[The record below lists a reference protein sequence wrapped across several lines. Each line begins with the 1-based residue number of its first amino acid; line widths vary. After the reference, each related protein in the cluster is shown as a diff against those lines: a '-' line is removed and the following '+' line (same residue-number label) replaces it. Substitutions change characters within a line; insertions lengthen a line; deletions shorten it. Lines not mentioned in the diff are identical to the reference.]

1 MAQKTHPNDLLLVK
15 NIDENCVETTSDV
28 VRTSR
33 RLQDPESGRYYTEYY
48 EKADE
53 WTHRDGYKVKW
64 DSHPHMLAPGEERI
78 MLRYLA
84 EHFAGQLATHMLGK
98 MEKRTGRTGLI
109 QSNLERPKMLRQIIL
124 RVQSYYLADGEEGQD
139 ISNIGNDIQAMN
151 IGTIPPP
158 AVGILKNEPLSPEE
172 IMKNAGEEVVS
183 APQVPDH
190 LLQLNKAAEDMKT
203 SLFDTEKPLPL
214 KKDLL
219 KTAITLGLDI
229 NGTENSETLAEMIRK
244 F

>member
-1 MAQKTHPNDLLLVK
+1 MAQKTHPNDLLIVK
-15 NIDENCVETTSDV
+15 NIDTNCTDISSDV

-33 RLQDPESGRYYTEYY
+33 RLQDPESGKYYTEYY
-48 EKADE
+48 EKQEE
-53 WTHRDGYKVKW
+53 WDHRNGFRVKW
-64 DSHPHMLAPGEERI
+64 DNHPHTLAPNEERV

-84 EHFAGQLATHMLGK
+84 EHFAGKLATHMLGK
-98 MEKRTGRTGLI
+98 MEQRTGKKGLI
-109 QSNLERPKMLRQIIL
+109 QSTIERPKMLKQILIG
-124 RVQSYYLADGEEGQD
+124 VQSYYLGEGEEGQD
-139 ISNIGNDIQAMN
+139 LSNIGADIPAMN

-158 AVGILKNEPLSPEE
+158 AVGILKPEPPSADE
-172 IMKNAGEEVVS
+172 IMKAAGETPE
-183 APQVPDH
+183 VPDR
-190 LLQLNKAAEDMKT
+190 LVQANQAAEDMKT

-229 NGTENSETLAEMIRK
+229 SGTESAETLAGMIRK